1 MFICNEKE
9 RAMRICCVKP
19 PKAVRKLLRL
29 IFRNRIKR
37 EKTKAAE
44 NHQPL

>member
-1 MFICNEKE
+1 
-9 RAMRICCVKP
+9 MRICCVKP